1 MKVQNPHD
9 KFFRESMGN
18 VTTAKD
24 FLAHY
29 LPKNILQIIDLN
41 TLEPQKDSFINQEL
55 DEGFSD
61 LLFKADIS
69 GKEGYL
75 YFLFEHKSYPD
86 KGISLQLLKYMVEI
100 WEAKMNKEEQKQ
112 LPIVIP
118 LVIYHGKTSWSIPT
132 SLGSNLNGYEELPK
146 DVKVHVPDF
155 DYIIYDLSGFSD
167 EEIKGRGQTRILL
180 TLLRDIFTKDINELI
195 HSILKCIHYL
205 QELEDKQTGIEFLET
220 MIRYVFS
227 AANNLTKRDMEV
239 IIKEIETTFPEGSEV
254 TMTLADILR
263 EEGMKKGIE
272 KGIELGQAKA
282 LSKTALQLLTA
293 KFGVLPKELTEEISK
308 LDVINLELILS
319 NMFNYTSLDD
329 VRKFIS

>member
-1 MKVQNPHD
+1 M
-9 KFFRESMGN
+9 M
-18 VTTAKD
+18 AKNQIK
-24 FLAHY
+24 LY
-29 LPKNILQIIDLN
+29 NI
-41 TLEPQKDSFINQEL
+41 
-55 DEGFSD
+55 
-61 LLFKADIS
+61 
-69 GKEGYL
+69 GYR
-75 YFLFEHKSYPD
+75 
-86 KGISLQLLKYMVEI
+86 
-100 WEAKMNKEEQKQ
+100 KEEQQQ

-132 SLGSNLNGYEELPK
+132 SLGANLNGYEELPK

-167 EEIKGRGQTRILL
+167 EEIKGKVQTRILL
-180 TLLRDIFTKDINELI
+180 TLLRDIFTKDIDELI

-263 EEGMKKGIE
+263 EEGMQEGIE
-272 KGIELGQAKA
+272 IGQVKA

-308 LDVINLELILS
+308 MDVITLELII
-319 NMFNYTSLDD
+319 NNIFNYNHLDD